1 MNDTS
6 IHTKKDSHFDSIKE
20 GGNDQYPL
28 VAIVIL
34 NWNGKAFLN
43 KFLPSVLESTYKNK
57 RIILLK
63 KNKKITLLFVL
74 FFIKKIK
81 SLIILKN

>member
-6 IHTKKDSHFDSIKE
+6 IHTTKDSHFDSIKE

-57 RIILLK
+57 RIILQTMPLLMTLYSLY
-63 KNKKITLLFVL
+63 NKTLV
-74 FFIKKIK
+74 K
-81 SLIILKN
+81 